1 MGPLEVVAIE
11 FPGREFKSEIMDALA
26 APVEHGAIRIV
37 DLTFL
42 SKDDAGAVT
51 SYELAELEEH
61 DAAPFD
67 LVDRTMGLLSVDDL
81 ERIAARLSVG
91 SVAALLV
98 VEHAWAENF
107 DRAVR
112 RASGRLVVDERIPD
126 AVARAAL
133 EEAKSRDTP

>member
-11 FPGREFKSEIMDALA
+11 FPGKDFRSEIMGALS

-42 SKDDAGAVT
+42 CKDASGAIT
-51 SYELAELEEH
+51 SYELAELQEH
-61 DAAPFD
+61 EALPFD

-81 ERIAARLSVG
+81 ERIGARLSTD
-91 SVAALLV
+91 SVAALFV
-98 VEHAWAENF
+98 VEHAWAESF
-107 DRAVR
+107 ERAVR
-112 RASGRLVVDERIPD
+112 HARGRLVVDERIPE

-133 EEAKSRDTP
+133 DDARTREAL

>member
-11 FPGREFKSEIMDALA
+11 FPGTEFKSEIMGALA
-26 APVEHGAIRIV
+26 APIEHGALRIV

-42 SKDDAGAVT
+42 SKDDSGAVT
-51 SYELAELEEH
+51 SYELAELEEP
-61 DAAPFD
+61 DAVPFD

-81 ERIAARLSVG
+81 ERIASRLSAG
-91 SVAALLV
+91 TVAALLV
-98 VEHAWAENF
+98 VEHAWADTFE
-107 DRAVR
+107 REVR

-133 EEAKSRDTP
+133 EAAKSRDIP